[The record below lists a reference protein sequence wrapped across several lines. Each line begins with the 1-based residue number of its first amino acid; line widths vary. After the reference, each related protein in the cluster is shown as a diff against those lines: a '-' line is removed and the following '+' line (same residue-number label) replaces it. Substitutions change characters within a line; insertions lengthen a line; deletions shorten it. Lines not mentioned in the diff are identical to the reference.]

1 MVDEIIQ
8 HGNSQNSEALELRVK
23 DISIDKLPG
32 KNTEELQKE
41 VSRICN
47 LILWHL
53 EEENIVYV
61 DPNELIMKAEL
72 IHSKK
77 GRKKNQDVSISTLTW
92 DNTEGLRNSQKLRQ
106 HMVGENF
113 QNDLLHGYVFYE
125 WENKDYALACI
136 YEIEIEGKIEEYILL
151 DKRIADHPLAAWK
164 VVDLLKKKYKKLH
177 KQYDTQKS

>member
-41 VSRICN
+41 VSRICD
-47 LILWHL
+47 LILGHL
-53 EEENIVYV
+53 EEEKFVYV
-61 DPNELIMKAEL
+61 DPNELVRMAEL
-72 IHSKK
+72 IHSNK
-77 GRKKNQDVSISTLTW
+77 GRKKNQDVSISILTG
-92 DNTEGLRNSQKLRQ
+92 DNTEGLRNSPQLRH
-106 HMVGENF
+106 HMAVKNF
-113 QNDLLHGYVFYE
+113 QNDLLHGYIFYE
-125 WENKDYALACI
+125 GGSKESPLACI
-136 YEIEIEGKIEEYILL
+136 YEIETDGKIEEYILL